1 MSELAIPEILT
12 LLRDPST
19 CPAQSPCQGLV
30 MANLPRVDYVVPNV
44 TIGYTFS
51 ANDLGQSCHQEE
63 LAKLQ
68 PLIQMEVRLHG

>member
-12 LLRDPST
+12 LLGDPST

-30 MANLPRVDYVVPNV
+30 MANLQRVDYVVPNV

-51 ANDLGQSCHQEE
+51 ANDLGQSCSQEE
-63 LAKLQ
+63 LAQLQ
-68 PLIQMEVRLHG
+68 PLIQMEVGLHG